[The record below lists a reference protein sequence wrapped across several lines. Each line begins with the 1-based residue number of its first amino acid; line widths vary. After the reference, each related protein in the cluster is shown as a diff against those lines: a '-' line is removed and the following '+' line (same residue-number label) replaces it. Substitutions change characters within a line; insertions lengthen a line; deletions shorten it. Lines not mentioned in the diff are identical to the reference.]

1 MSSSSSVALAILE
14 ETTAYNTVEATGNFD
29 TISYV
34 SETLSG
40 SPQVNESAKIGE
52 SRQPSGQ
59 YVVGQ
64 EVGGSITTELTP
76 EPVQRSLILAG
87 MMATGWSTPNATSA
101 STLTIDVSAGTI
113 TTDSEDFVAQGFAV
127 NDLITLS
134 GFTNAKNNVTVFVTN
149 VTATVLTVI
158 MANGMVD
165 EVGSGDEVATRPA
178 YAEIGSTRRSFSI
191 EKIFAD
197 LTGKAI
203 AYTGMRVGTVNFGMR
218 YGEAGTIE
226 VGFAGAGHHVATQAS
241 EMITNGRTIN
251 AASSNAELTAGAHM
265 SFVAIDGARAA
276 YCIESLQINLDNA
289 LQAQNCIG
297 SLSPQN
303 QIPNTA
309 NITIEM
315 SAYLE
320 NANFN
325 LHDLRASQVPLAIGY
340 AMENPDGGYGVYMPE
355 AQLVFDDAQSGGK
368 DQQVMIEMSGRAR
381 KGATA
386 NALRIYQW

>member
-1 MSSSSSVALAILE
+1 MSSSSSVALAILK
-14 ETTAYNTVEATGNFD
+14 ETTAYNSVEATGNFD
-29 TISYV
+29 TLAYV

-40 SPQVNESAKIGE
+40 DMQVNESAKIGAD
-52 SRQPSGQ
+52 RQPSGQ

-87 MMATGWSTPNATSA
+87 MMAAAWSSPNATDPDA
-101 STLTIDVSAGTI
+101 LTIDVSAGTI
-113 TTDSEDFVAQGFAV
+113 TAATEDFVAQGFAV
-127 NDLITLS
+127 NDLIKLS
-134 GFTNAKNNVTVFVTN
+134 GFSNAKNNATVFVTA
-149 VTATVLTVI
+149 VSASTLTVI

-165 EVGSGDEVATRPA
+165 EVGGGDEVATRPG
-178 YAEIGSTRRSFSI
+178 YAEIGSTRHSFSI
-191 EKIFAD
+191 AKIFSD
-197 LTGKAI
+197 LTGKEI
-203 AYTGMRVGTVNFGMR
+203 AYTGMRVGTLNFGMR

-226 VGFAGAGHHVATQAS
+226 IGFAGAGHKIATQAS

-251 AASSNAELTAGAHM
+251 AASSSGELTAGAHM
-265 SFVAIDGARAA
+265 SFIALDGERAA
-276 YCIESLQINLDNA
+276 YCVESLTINLDNA
-289 LQAQNCIG
+289 MQAQNCIG
-297 SLSPQN
+297 SLAPQN

-309 NITIEM
+309 NITVEL

-320 NANFN
+320 DENFD

-355 AQLVFDDAQSGGK
+355 AQLVFNDAQSGGK
-368 DQQVMIEMSGRAR
+368 DQQVMIEMNGRAR